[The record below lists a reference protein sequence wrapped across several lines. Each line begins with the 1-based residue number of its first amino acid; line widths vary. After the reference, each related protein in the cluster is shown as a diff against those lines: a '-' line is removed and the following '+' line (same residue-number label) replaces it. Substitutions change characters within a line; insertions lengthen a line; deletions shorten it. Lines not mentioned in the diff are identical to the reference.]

1 MARAMLHNKNMA
13 RNLWGEVV
21 NTACHRLIGCISES
35 VPKRLPMSCGREGN
49 QMLSISKFLEVLVS
63 FSRIERMWEN
73 LTPEVMK
80 EYFWDTPLQ
89 ARLIKYTTK
98 EPRR

>member
-1 MARAMLHNKNMA
+1 MWLETSGEKSLTLH
-13 RNLWGEVV
+13 VI
-21 NTACHRLIGCISES
+21 RLTECTLDP

-49 QMLSISKFLEVLVS
+49 QMLSISESLEVLIL

-73 LTPEVMK
+73 LTPEAMK

-89 ARLIKYTTK
+89 ARLIEYTTR
-98 EPRR
+98 EP